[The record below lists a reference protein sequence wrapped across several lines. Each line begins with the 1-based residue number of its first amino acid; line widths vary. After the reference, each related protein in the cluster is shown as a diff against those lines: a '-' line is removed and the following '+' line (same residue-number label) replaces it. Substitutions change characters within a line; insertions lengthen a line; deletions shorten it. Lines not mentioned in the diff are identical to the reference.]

1 METKFELENIE
12 NLSIHEYAYLT
23 PNMIDDQFN
32 ALVLD
37 IKDNGQLEPV
47 KVCRGKIYDGR
58 HRMKALGLL
67 GEKTIKID
75 IDNTLSEEDIK
86 SQVRSLENR
95 RHQTPTQLAIMAYKE
110 YMLLSKDK
118 DTKENQG
125 VVASRFGISRSNLAE
140 VKSLAE
146 RAPDIVDFLF
156 NGQKF
161 NIGTVN
167 NPSFTNNVRAINA
180 FIREERTSRISE
192 PKEFELTME
201 ENEYINNIAN
211 DMLLKYGKDT
221 VLDIAKRLYFIC
233 SKE

>member
-1 METKFELENIE
+1 MATNFEVENIE
-12 NLSIHEYAYLT
+12 RLSIHEYAYLT

-58 HRMKALGLL
+58 HRMKALSLL
-67 GEKTIKID
+67 GNKTIKID
-75 IDNTLSEEDIK
+75 IDDTLSEEDIK

-118 DTKENQG
+118 ETKENQG

-201 ENEYINNIAN
+201 ENEYVNNIAN

-221 VLDIAKRLYFIC
+221 VLDIAKRLYFVC
-233 SKE
+233 SNE

>member
-1 METKFELENIE
+1 MAKNFEVENIE
-12 NLSIHEYAYLT
+12 KLDIHEYAYLT

-58 HRMKALGLL
+58 HRMKALSLL
-67 GEKTIKID
+67 GSKTIKID
-75 IDNTLSEEDIK
+75 TDDTLSEEDIR

-118 DTKENQG
+118 ETKENQG

-161 NIGTVN
+161 NIGTVT

-192 PKEFELTME
+192 PKEFELTIE
-201 ENEYINNIAN
+201 ENEYINKIAN

-221 VLDIAKRLYFIC
+221 VLDIAKRLYFVC

>member
-1 METKFELENIE
+1 MATKFELENIE

-118 DTKENQG
+118 ETKENQG

>member
-1 METKFELENIE
+1 MATKFELENIE

-118 DTKENQG
+118 ETKENQG

-211 DMLLKYGKDT
+211 DMLLKYGRDT